1 MQPRHGLRALGA
13 LLVAFALVM
22 AACTDDD
29 AEDTTTTAA
38 ADDTTTT
45 AAPPE
50 TTIPSDTGGEEV
62 AVEIPFLARW
72 EASPHNAAEDE
83 AFVHWNEDDPQVVPA
98 ACARC
103 HSTPGYLDY
112 IGADGTAANSTDAD
126 HPVGTTIECVAC
138 HNDVTVA
145 MDTVLMPSGIELT
158 GLGDESRCMQCH
170 QGRHSTV
177 SVNAAIEEA
186 GVDDDTVSEDLGFL
200 NIHYY
205 AAAASKY
212 GTEAKGGYEYEGKTY
227 DAFFQHVEGYST
239 CIQCHDVHT
248 LELKIDECSVCH
260 TGVASVED
268 LYNVRMP
275 GSLVDYDGDGD
286 LSEGIYYELEGVRAL
301 LFEAIQRYAAE
312 NVGAGIVY
320 DSHAYPYFF
329 TDLNGDGEAGEDEAN
344 YGNQYATW
352 TPRLLKAAYNYQVSL
367 KDPGAFAHGGKYHI
381 QLMSDSIEDLNSVLA
396 DPVATEATHRI
407 DHGHFA
413 GSEEAFRHWDEDD
426 PAVIPGSCSR
436 CHSAGGLPL
445 YVQEGVTIA
454 QPPANG
460 FLCSTCHANVGET
473 WDRYEVASVT
483 FPSGNTVDSGDNSA
497 NLCMTC
503 HQGRESSA
511 SVDRLIADIG
521 DDETSEALRFLNVH
535 YFPAGATLFGTE
547 AAGGYEYA
555 GQSYVGRRAHVEA
568 YDTCTE
574 CHGAHSLQVKVE
586 ECGVCH
592 VGVETKEDLLSIR
605 MDATDYDGDGADE
618 GIYGEIDTMRGTLIA
633 AMQAY
638 ANAQGLDAIVYDSHA
653 YPYFFIDL
661 NADGVPTPDEA
672 NYGNRYVT
680 WTPKLLRAAYNYQYA
695 TKDPGGFAHNPKYVI
710 QLLYDALASFNAAD
724 GLTRP

>member
-1 MQPRHGLRALGA
+1 V
-13 LLVAFALVM
+13 LLVVFALV
-22 AACTDDD
+22 ASACTDDD
-29 AEDTTTTAA
+29 DAETTTTGAPE
-38 ADDTTTT
+38 TTTT

-50 TTIPSDTGGEEV
+50 TTLPPDPGPEEV
-62 AVEIPFLARW
+62 ALEIPFLDRW
-72 EASPHNAAEDE
+72 DSSPHNAAGDE
-83 AFVHWNEDDPQVVPA
+83 AFVHWDEDDPQVIPA
-98 ACARC
+98 SCARC

-126 HPVGTTIECVAC
+126 HAVGTTIECVAC
-138 HNDVTVA
+138 HNDVTLV

-177 SVNAAIEEA
+177 SVNAALEEV

-248 LELKIDECSVCH
+248 LELKIDECAVCH

-275 GSLVDYDGDGD
+275 GSLVDFDGDGD
-286 LSEGIYYELEGVRAL
+286 LAEGIFYELEGVRAL
-301 LFEAIQRYAAE
+301 LYEAIQRYAAE
-312 NVGAGIVY
+312 NIGTGVVY

-329 TDLNGDGEAGEDEAN
+329 IDLNGDGEPGEDEAN
-344 YGNQYATW
+344 FGNRYATW

-367 KDPGAFAHGGKYHI
+367 KDPGAFAHGGKYII

-396 DPVATEATHRI
+396 SPVATEATHRI

-426 PAVIPGSCSR
+426 PAVVPGSCAR
-436 CHSAGGLPL
+436 CHTDSGLPL
-445 YVQEGVTIA
+445 YLSEGINVSA
-454 QPPANG
+454 APANG
-460 FLCSTCHANVGET
+460 FLCSTCHSVVGDT

-503 HQGRESSA
+503 HQGRQSTA
-511 SVDRLIADIG
+511 DVDAVIG
-521 DDETSEALRFLNVH
+521 DVPDDTVGEGFSFRNVH
-535 YFPAGATLFGTE
+535 YYPAGATLFGHE
-547 AAGGYEYA
+547 ALGGYEYA
-555 GQSYVGRRAHVEA
+555 GQTYVGRNAHVEA

-574 CHGAHSLQVKVE
+574 CHGTHTLQVKVE

-592 VGVETKEDLLSIR
+592 ACSRRGHLRRDR
-605 MDATDYDGDGADE
+605 HDA
-618 GIYGEIDTMRGTLIA
+618 
-633 AMQAY
+633 
-638 ANAQGLDAIVYDSHA
+638 
-653 YPYFFIDL
+653 
-661 NADGVPTPDEA
+661 
-672 NYGNRYVT
+672 
-680 WTPKLLRAAYNYQYA
+680 
-695 TKDPGGFAHNPKYVI
+695 GGFAGRDADLCHGAGPRCNRVRLARISVLLHRHRRQRGSGSRRGHLPQPVRDLDPQAPACVV
-710 QLLYDALASFNAAD
+710 QLPVRHEGSGRLRPQPEVRDRAALRLARNIRSDRRHDSAVVEK
-724 GLTRP
+724 RMR